1 MSLLSVDLS
10 VDYRTK
16 PGALEGVRF
25 EIEAGEAFGLV
36 GESGAGKSTIAL
48 ALLRLLDMRGGR
60 AHGSILFEGRDLLGL
75 KEREL
80 RRIRGRRMAM
90 VPQSPV
96 AALNPA
102 LRLEAQLREA
112 WTLHA
117 GTRWREAR
125 PRVRELLAQMGLPA
139 EDAFLRRYPHEVSVG
154 QAQRVLIGMAVL
166 HRPALLI
173 ADEPT
178 SALDP
183 VSAREILALFARLNR
198 QYSMAML
205 YISHDLASV
214 DALCTR
220 VAVLAGGRCEI
231 RSLAAVVPPG
241 ERGESAG
248 DTGSPP
254 RRRGAEENGSAACAL
269 GSGSSLGASDP
280 H

>member
-1 MSLLSVDLS
+1 MSSPLLSVDLS

-25 EIEAGEAFGLV
+25 DIEAGEAFGLV
-36 GESGAGKSTIAL
+36 GESGSGKSTIAL
-48 ALLRLLDMRGGR
+48 ALLHLLDMRGGR
-60 AHGSILFEGRDLLGL
+60 ARGALLFEGRDLLAL

-80 RRIRGRRMAM
+80 RRIRGSRMAM

-102 LRLEAQLREA
+102 LRLEAHLREA
-112 WTLHA
+112 WALHA
-117 GTRWREAR
+117 PAPWREAR
-125 PRVRELLAQMGLPA
+125 PHVCDLMAEMGLPA
-139 EDAFLRRYPHEVSVG
+139 DDAFLRRYPHQVSVG
-154 QAQRVLIGMAVL
+154 QAQRVLIAMAVL

-198 QYSMAML
+198 QNSMAML

-214 DALCTR
+214 DALCSR
-220 VAVLAGGRCEI
+220 VGVLDGGRCEI
-231 RSLAAVVPPG
+231 RSLRP
-241 ERGESAG
+241 AG
-248 DTGSPP
+248 QWLM
-254 RRRGAEENGSAACAL
+254 E
-269 GSGSSLGASDP
+269 
-280 H
+280 

>member
-1 MSLLSVDLS
+1 MSPALLSVDLS

-16 PGALEGVRF
+16 PGALERVRF
-25 EIEAGEAFGLV
+25 DIQAGEAFGLV
-36 GESGAGKSTIAL
+36 GESGSGKSTIAL

-60 AHGSILFEGRDLLGL
+60 ARGSILFEGCDLLRL
-75 KEREL
+75 REREL

-117 GTRWREAR
+117 GAPWRDAR
-125 PRVRELLAQMGLPA
+125 PQVCDLLAQMGLPA
-139 EDAFLRRYPHEVSVG
+139 GDAFLRRYPHQVSVG
-154 QAQRVLIGMAVL
+154 QAQRILIAMAVL

-183 VSAREILALFARLNR
+183 GSAREILALFARLNR
-198 QYSMAML
+198 QYSMALL

-214 DALCTR
+214 DALCSR
-220 VAVLAGGRCEI
+220 VGVLGGGRCEV
-231 RSLAAVVPPG
+231 RSLPALRE
-241 ERGESAG
+241 ERELARHGHE
-248 DTGSPP
+248 
-254 RRRGAEENGSAACAL
+254 L
-269 GSGSSLGASDP
+269 
-280 H
+280 

>member
-36 GESGAGKSTIAL
+36 GESGSGKSTIAL
-48 ALLRLLDMRGGR
+48 ALLRLLEMRGGR
-60 AHGSILFEGRDLLGL
+60 ARGSLVFEGRDLLRL

-117 GTRWREAR
+117 DASWREAR
-125 PRVRELLAQMGLPA
+125 PQVRDLLARMGLPA
-139 EDAFLRRYPHEVSVG
+139 DNAFLRRYPHEVSVG
-154 QAQRVLIGMAVL
+154 QAQRVLIAMAVL

-198 QYSMAML
+198 QYSMAIL

-214 DALCTR
+214 DALCTS
-220 VAVLAGGRCEI
+220 VAVLAGGRCEV
-231 RSLAAVVPPG
+231 RSLAAATPG
-241 ERGESAG
+241 CMAGMSGES
-248 DTGSPP
+248 P
-254 RRRGAEENGSAACAL
+254 
-269 GSGSSLGASDP
+269 
-280 H
+280 